1 MTYNEII
8 YEVSDRIATITLN
21 RPDRLNAWTQ
31 TMDLE
36 LRTSVKAAAA
46 DDGVRVIV
54 LTGAGRGFCAGA
66 DMGGLSDRSA
76 GAAVSGQSP
85 QKEPDFLDAR
95 PDYRGRV
102 SYFAAVPKPV
112 IAAVNGPCAGI
123 GMVASLFCDIRF
135 AGSEALFTTA
145 FAKRG
150 LIAEYGIAWILPRL
164 VGHSAA
170 IDLLLSSRKVKAE
183 EALRLGLV
191 NQVFPAEELM
201 AATRAYAQDLAD
213 TVSPRSMAVMKR
225 QIWEAPFQTPG
236 EAIALA
242 NAEMDESFN
251 SADFREGVAH
261 FLEKR
266 KANFTGK

>member
-1 MTYNEII
+1 MSYQEIR
-8 YEVSDRIATITLN
+8 YEVSERIATITLN

-31 TMDLE
+31 IMDLE
-36 LRTSVKAAAA
+36 LRTAIKDAAA
-46 DDGVRVIV
+46 DDGVRVII

-66 DMGGLSDRSA
+66 DMGGLSEIGT
-76 GAAVSGQSP
+76 GAAVGGQSP
-85 QKEPDFLDAR
+85 QKEPDFLNAR

-123 GMVASLFCDIRF
+123 GMVAALFCDIRF

-145 FAKRG
+145 FSKRG

-164 VGHSAA
+164 VGHAA
-170 IDLLLSSRKVKAE
+170 SLDLLLSARKVGAD
-183 EALRLGLV
+183 EAFRLGLV
-191 NQVFPAEELM
+191 NQIFPAAELL
-201 AATRAYAQDLAD
+201 ASTRAYALDLAQS
-213 TVSPRSMAVMKR
+213 VSPRSMAVMKR

-242 NAEMDESFN
+242 ETEMRESFQ

-261 FLEKR
+261 FMEKR
-266 KANFTGK
+266 KPVFTGR

>member
-1 MTYNEII
+1 MSYQEII

-36 LRTSVKAAAA
+36 LRTAVKTAAA
-46 DDGVRVIV
+46 DDGVRVII

-66 DMGGLSDRSA
+66 DLGGLSNIGA
-76 GAAVSGQSP
+76 GTVVGGQSP

-95 PDYRGRV
+95 ADYRGRV

-123 GMVASLFCDIRF
+123 GMVAALFCDMRF

-150 LIAEYGIAWILPRL
+150 LIAEYGIAWILPEL
-164 VGHSAA
+164 VGRSVAL
-170 IDLLLSSRKVKAE
+170 DLLLSSRKVGAA

-191 NQVFPAEELM
+191 NQVHQAEELM
-201 AATRAYAQDLAD
+201 SATRAYARELAD

-225 QIWEAPFQTPG
+225 QIWDAPFQTPG
-236 EAIALA
+236 EAIALSEV
-242 NAEMDESFN
+242 EMRESFK
-251 SADFREGVAH
+251 SDDFREGVTH

-266 KANFTGK
+266 KPNFTGK

>member
-1 MTYNEII
+1 MSYQEIL
-8 YEVSDRIATITLN
+8 YEVSERIATITLN

-36 LRTSVKAAAA
+36 LRTAIKDAAA
-46 DDGVRVIV
+46 DDEVRVII

-66 DMGGLSDRSA
+66 DLGGLSHVSS
-76 GAAVSGQSP
+76 GAAAGGQSP
-85 QKEPDFLDAR
+85 HKEPDFLDAR

-123 GMVASLFCDIRF
+123 GMVAALFCDIRF

-145 FAKRG
+145 FARRG
-150 LIAEYGIAWILPRL
+150 LIAEYGVAWILPRL
-164 VGHSAA
+164 VGHAA
-170 IDLLLSSRKVKAE
+170 SLDLLLSARKVGAE
-183 EALRLGLV
+183 EAFRLGLV
-191 NQVFPAEELM
+191 NQVFPAAELLPS
-201 AATRAYAQDLAD
+201 ARAYALDLAQS
-213 TVSPRSMAVMKR
+213 VSPRSMAVMKR

-242 NAEMDESFN
+242 ETEMRESFQ
-251 SADFREGVAH
+251 SADFREGVTH

-266 KANFTGK
+266 KPAFTGR

>member
-1 MTYNEII
+1 MAYTEII
-8 YEVSDRIATITLN
+8 YEVSERIATITLN
-21 RPDRLNAWTQ
+21 RPDRLNAWTL

-36 LRTSVKAAAA
+36 LRTAVKDASA
-46 DDGVRVIV
+46 DDGVRAIV

-66 DMGGLSDRSA
+66 DLDGLNDRA
-76 GAAVSGQSP
+76 DGNIAVAQAP

-102 SYFAAVPKPV
+102 SYFPAVPKPV

-123 GMVASLFCDIRF
+123 GMAACLYCDIRF

-150 LIAEYGIAWILPRL
+150 LIAEYGMAWILPEL
-164 VGHSAA
+164 VGRSVAL
-170 IDLLLSSRKVKAE
+170 DLLLSARKVKAE

-191 NQVFPAEELM
+191 NQVFPAEELLP
-201 AATRAYAQDLAD
+201 ATRAYALDLAD

-236 EAIALA
+236 QAMALA
-242 NAEMDESFN
+242 DTEMQESFR

-266 KANFTGK
+266 KPNFTGK

>member
-1 MTYNEII
+1 MSYQEIL
-8 YEVSDRIATITLN
+8 YEVSERIATITLN

-36 LRTSVKAAAA
+36 LRAAIKDAAA
-46 DDGVRVIV
+46 DDGVRVII

-66 DMGGLSDRSA
+66 DLGGLSNVST
-76 GAAVSGQSP
+76 GAAAGGQSP

-123 GMVASLFCDIRF
+123 GMVAALFCDMRF

-145 FAKRG
+145 FSRRG
-150 LIAEYGIAWILPRL
+150 LIAEYGVAWILPRL
-164 VGHSAA
+164 VGHSASL
-170 IDLLLSSRKVKAE
+170 DLLLSARKIGAD
-183 EALRLGLV
+183 EAFRLGLV
-191 NQVFPAEELM
+191 SQIFPAAEL
-201 AATRAYAQDLAD
+201 AASARAYALDLAQS
-213 TVSPRSMAVMKR
+213 VSPRSMAVMKR

-242 NAEMDESFN
+242 ETEMRESFQ

-266 KANFTGK
+266 KPVFTGR

>member
-1 MTYNEII
+1 MAFQEIL

-31 TMDLE
+31 LMDHE
-36 LRTSVKAAAA
+36 LRQAVKAAAE
-46 DDGVRVIV
+46 DDGVRVLV

-66 DMGGLSDRSA
+66 DMGRLNSVSA
-76 GAAVSGQSP
+76 GTASGGQAPEHES
-85 QKEPDFLDAR
+85 DFLDAR

-123 GMVASLFCDIRF
+123 GMVASLFCDLRF

-164 VGHSAA
+164 IGHAA
-170 IDLLLSSRKVKAE
+170 ALDLLLSARKVGAE

-191 NQVFPAEELM
+191 NQLFPAEELIS
-201 AATRAYAQDLAD
+201 ATRAYAKELAYS
-213 TVSPRSMAVMKR
+213 VSPRSMAVMKR
-225 QIWEAPFQTPG
+225 QIWEAQLQSAA
-236 EAIALA
+236 EAISLA
-242 NAEMDESFN
+242 EIEMRQSFQ
-251 SADFREGVAH
+251 SDDFREGVAH

-266 KANFTGK
+266 PPHFTGR

>member
-1 MTYNEII
+1 MDYKEII
-8 YEVSDRIATITLN
+8 YEVRERIATITLN
-21 RPDRLNAWTQ
+21 RPERLNAWTQ
-31 TMDLE
+31 VMDLE
-36 LRTSVKAAAA
+36 LRTAVKVAAA
-46 DDGVRVIV
+46 DDGVRVII

-66 DMGGLSDRSA
+66 DLGGLSNVSA
-76 GAAVSGQSP
+76 GAVVGGQSP

-123 GMVASLFCDIRF
+123 GMVAALFCDMRF

-145 FAKRG
+145 FARRG
-150 LIAEYGIAWILPRL
+150 LIAEYGMAWILPEL
-164 VGHSAA
+164 VGRSAA
-170 IDLLLSSRKVKAE
+170 LDLLLSSRKVGAE
-183 EALRLGLV
+183 EALKLGLV
-191 NQVFPAEELM
+191 NRVSPAEALLTE
-201 AATRAYAQDLAD
+201 TRAYALELAD
-213 TVSPRSMAVMKR
+213 SVSPRSMAVMKR

-236 EAIALA
+236 EAIKLSEV
-242 NAEMDESFN
+242 EMAESFK

>member
-1 MTYNEII
+1 MSYKEIL
-8 YEVSDRIATITLN
+8 YEVSERIATITLN

-31 TMDLE
+31 VMDLE
-36 LRTSVKAAAA
+36 LRTAVKAAAA
-46 DDGVRVIV
+46 DDGVRVIIV
-54 LTGAGRGFCAGA
+54 TGAGRGFCAGA
-66 DMGGLSDRSA
+66 DLGGLSNVSA
-76 GAAVSGQSP
+76 GGVVGGQSP

-123 GMVASLFCDIRF
+123 GMVAALFCDMRF

-145 FAKRG
+145 FARRG
-150 LIAEYGIAWILPRL
+150 LIAEYGMAWILPEL
-164 VGHSAA
+164 VGRSAA
-170 IDLLLSSRKVKAE
+170 LDLLLSSRKVGAE

-191 NQVFPAEELM
+191 NRVCPAEALLPEV
-201 AATRAYAQDLAD
+201 RAYALELAD
-213 TVSPRSMAVMKR
+213 AVSPRSMAVMKR

-236 EAIALA
+236 EAIKLA
-242 NAEMDESFN
+242 EAEMAESFK

-266 KANFTGK
+266 KPNFTGK

>member
-1 MTYNEII
+1 MSYQEIL
-8 YEVSDRIATITLN
+8 YEVSEGIATITLN

-31 TMDLE
+31 IMDQE
-36 LRTSVKAAAA
+36 LRRAVNAAAA
-46 DDGVRVIV
+46 DDGVRVLI

-66 DMGGLSDRSA
+66 DMGGLSGRST
-76 GAAVSGQSP
+76 GAAVSGETP
-85 QKEPDFLDAR
+85 QAPPDFLDAR
-95 PDYRGRV
+95 EDYRGRV

-123 GMVASLFCDIRF
+123 GMVAALYCDLRF

-145 FAKRG
+145 FSRRG
-150 LIAEYGIAWILPRL
+150 LIAEYGSAWILPRL
-164 VGHSAA
+164 IGHGATV
-170 IDLLLSSRKVKAE
+170 DLLLSARKVGAAE
-183 EALRLGLV
+183 AFRLGLV
-191 NQVFPAEELM
+191 NQVFQAEELI
-201 AATRAYAQDLAD
+201 AATRAYALDLARS
-213 TVSPRSMAVMKR
+213 VSPRSMAVMKR

-242 NAEMDESFN
+242 DTEMHESFR

-266 KANFTGK
+266 KPAFTGK